1 MAHFNMTP
9 FMGQC
14 LFALFINK
22 FELGEGM
29 PPIWPFGKKKEPL
42 SLEEEAP
49 APVIYKKTADV
60 GIESTS
66 TDQQHADY
74 KAALSFFGN
83 GQDTVK
89 KAEEQSQHYDGISG
103 TQSNSA
109 EPTTV
114 APPPFNWVH
123 HTDGYHYKRLD
134 DGTFDPVAHVK
145 NDDGT
150 YQPYS

>member
-9 FMGQC
+9 FMGHC

-22 FELGEGM
+22 FELGECM

-66 TDQQHADY
+66 TDQQKADY

-103 TQSNSA
+103 TQSNPAKS
-109 EPTTV
+109 TTV
-114 APPPFNWVH
+114 APPPATWVH

-134 DGTFDPVAHVK
+134 DGTFDPLAHVK